1 MQLKTSVRNL
11 VEFLMRSGS
20 IDNRHA
26 ASSDDA
32 MAEGSRIHR
41 MIQRRMGSDYQA
53 EVTLR
58 YTYCTDRY
66 DIIIEGRADGVIT
79 QQDGFTVDEI
89 KATYRDVAKIG
100 AVVPVHL
107 AQAKCYAYMY
117 AARQDTGKRARRQD
131 VEKPARRQ
139 LTAGEQAEQGVTG
152 DVPALLQ
159 PEQRIMVR
167 LTYCNMDTE
176 EIRYFYEEYT
186 YRELE
191 QWFYELLGQYRKWAD
206 LEFDWK
212 EKRQESIRALAFPFP
227 YRKGQKEL
235 AAHVYRTIC
244 HKRKLF
250 LEAPTGVGKTISTV
264 FPAVKAIGEGKA
276 DRIFYLTAKT
286 ITRAVAQETFTL
298 LREKGLSFKTVLLTA
313 RDKICF
319 LEETECN
326 PQACA
331 YADGHFDRINEALYD
346 ILIHEVNYSREII
359 EEYARKHRV
368 CPFEMGL
375 DISLFCDGIICDYN
389 YVFDPHVYLRRFF
402 GESAQG
408 DYLFLIDE
416 AHNLVERGREMYS
429 ASLWKE
435 DFLELKRKIKTVDVK
450 IARYLDQCNKELLAL
465 KRECETY
472 RVVEMI
478 SPFVMAL
485 TRLHSSLNDFLEAH
499 EEHDPA
505 GARSDIL
512 EFYFAVSHF
521 LEMYELMDENYV
533 SYTKMEEDGRFLI
546 RLFCVNPALNLR
558 ECMNRG
564 RSSILF
570 SATLLPI
577 QYYKKLLGGEPEDYE
592 VYAESVFDRRRCGL
606 FAAGDVTTRYTRRN
620 DEEYRRIARYIY
632 ETVKNRYGNYM
643 IFFPSYSFLQR
654 VYEVYI
660 TEFQDET
667 QECIVQE
674 GHMNERARE
683 EFLGRFSMN
692 EECDFSDVI
701 RMEVEIEEEKSLL
714 GFCVMG
720 GIFGEGIDLKN
731 DSLIGAI
738 IVGTGIPQVCAEREI
753 LKRYFD
759 GEYGEYGKN
768 AADGFDFAYR
778 YPGMNKVL
786 QAAGRVIRTAE
797 DVGIVVLLDERFQSP
812 AYRRLFPREWE
823 NCERVDQTGIGRR
836 IKRFW
841 DEWL

>member
-26 ASSDDA
+26 ASSDDT

-66 DIIIEGRADGVIT
+66 DILIEGRADGIIT

-100 AVVPVHL
+100 AAVPVHL

-117 AARQDTGKRARRQD
+117 AARQ
-131 VEKPARRQ
+131 
-139 LTAGEQAEQGVTG
+139 GVTG
-152 DVPALLQ
+152 DIPALLQ

-176 EIRYFYEEYT
+176 EIRYFYDEYT

-191 QWFYELLGQYRKWAD
+191 QWFYELLEQYRKWAD
-206 LEFDWK
+206 LEFDGK

-244 HKRKLF
+244 HNRKLF

-264 FPAVKAIGEGKA
+264 FPSVKAIGEGKA
-276 DRIFYLTAKT
+276 DRLFYLTAKT

-326 PQACA
+326 PQACI

-346 ILIHEVNYSREII
+346 ILTHEVNYSREII

-435 DFLELKRKIKTVDVK
+435 DFLELKRKVKTVDVK
-450 IARYLDQCNKELLAL
+450 IARYLDQCTKELLSL
-465 KRECETY
+465 QRECET
-472 RVVEMI
+472 
-478 SPFVMAL
+478 
-485 TRLHSSLNDFLEAH
+485 
-499 EEHDPA
+499 
-505 GARSDIL
+505 
-512 EFYFAVSHF
+512 
-521 LEMYELMDENYV
+521 
-533 SYTKMEEDGRFLI
+533 
-546 RLFCVNPALNLR
+546 
-558 ECMNRG
+558 
-564 RSSILF
+564 
-570 SATLLPI
+570 
-577 QYYKKLLGGEPEDYE
+577 
-592 VYAESVFDRRRCGL
+592 
-606 FAAGDVTTRYTRRN
+606 
-620 DEEYRRIARYIY
+620 
-632 ETVKNRYGNYM
+632 
-643 IFFPSYSFLQR
+643 
-654 VYEVYI
+654 
-660 TEFQDET
+660 
-667 QECIVQE
+667 
-674 GHMNERARE
+674 
-683 EFLGRFSMN
+683 
-692 EECDFSDVI
+692 
-701 RMEVEIEEEKSLL
+701 
-714 GFCVMG
+714 
-720 GIFGEGIDLKN
+720 
-731 DSLIGAI
+731 
-738 IVGTGIPQVCAEREI
+738 
-753 LKRYFD
+753 
-759 GEYGEYGKN
+759 
-768 AADGFDFAYR
+768 
-778 YPGMNKVL
+778 
-786 QAAGRVIRTAE
+786 
-797 DVGIVVLLDERFQSP
+797 
-812 AYRRLFPREWE
+812 
-823 NCERVDQTGIGRR
+823 
-836 IKRFW
+836 
-841 DEWL
+841 

>member
-20 IDNRHA
+20 IDNRRA
-26 ASSDDA
+26 ASSEDA

-41 MIQRRMGSDYQA
+41 MLQRRMGSDYQA

-58 YTYCTDRY
+58 YTYHTSRY
-66 DIIIEGRADGVIT
+66 DIIIEGRADGVMT
-79 QQDGFTVDEI
+79 QPDGFTIDEI

-100 AVVPVHL
+100 AAAPVHL

-117 AARQDTGKRARRQD
+117 AVRQEL
-131 VEKPARRQ
+131 EKYTEQQ
-139 LTAGEQAEQGVTG
+139 LTAGKWAEQSLAGNA
-152 DVPALLQ
+152 PALWQ
-159 PEQRIMVR
+159 PQQHIKVR

-176 EIRYFYEEYT
+176 EIRYFYDEYT
-186 YRELE
+186 YQELE
-191 QWFYELLGQYRKWAD
+191 QWFVGLMEQYRKWAD
-206 LEFDWK
+206 LDFHWR

-235 AAHVYRTIC
+235 AAYVYQTIC

-276 DRIFYLTAKT
+276 DKIFYLTAKT
-286 ITRAVAQETFTL
+286 ITRAVAQETFAL
-298 LREKGLSFKTVLLTA
+298 LREKGLAFKTVLLTA

-326 PQACA
+326 PQACI

-346 ILIHEVNYSREII
+346 ILTHEVNYSREMI

-375 DISLFCDGIICDYN
+375 DISLFCDGVICDYN
-389 YVFDPHVYLRRFF
+389 YVFDPHVSLRRFF
-402 GESAQG
+402 GESVQG

-435 DFLELKRKIKTVDVK
+435 DFLELKRKVKTVDAK

-472 RVVEMI
+472 RVVELI

-485 TRLHSSLNDFLEAH
+485 MRLHSSLNDFLEAH
-499 EEHDPA
+499 EERDPA
-505 GARSDIL
+505 GVRGDIL

-521 LEMYELMDENYV
+521 LEMYEQMDENYV

-564 RSSILF
+564 KSSILF

-577 QYYKKLLGGEPEDYE
+577 QYYKRLLGGEPEDYE

-606 FAAGDVTTRYTRRN
+606 FAAGDVTTRYARRN
-620 DEEYRRIARYIY
+620 EEEYRRIASYIY

-643 IFFPSYSFLQR
+643 IFFPSYGFLQR
-654 VYEVYI
+654 VYEVYR

-674 GHMNERARE
+674 GHMNEHARE
-683 EFLGRFSMN
+683 EFLRRFSIN
-692 EECDFSDVI
+692 AECDFADVI

-731 DSLIGAI
+731 DSLIGAV

-753 LKRYFD
+753 LRQYFD
-759 GEYGEYGKN
+759 GEYKRD
-768 AADGFDFAYR
+768 ADGFDFAYR

-786 QAAGRVIRTAE
+786 QAAGRVIRTSQ

-812 AYRRLFPREWE
+812 SYRRLFPREWE
-823 NCERVDQTGIGRR
+823 NCEWVDQTSIGRR
-836 IKRFW
+836 IERFW

>member
-1 MQLKTSVRNL
+1 MRIKTSVRNL

-26 ASSDDA
+26 SSMDDA

-41 MIQRRMGSDYQA
+41 MLQRRMGSDYQA

-58 YTYCTDRY
+58 YTYCTERY
-66 DIIIEGRADGVIT
+66 DIIIEGRADGVIAR
-79 QQDGFTVDEI
+79 QDGFTIDEI
-89 KATYRDVAKIG
+89 KATYRDVAKIET
-100 AVVPVHL
+100 AAPVHL

-117 AARQDTGKRARRQD
+117 AAGQNAAA
-131 VEKPARRQ
+131 P
-139 LTAGEQAEQGVTG
+139 
-152 DVPALLQ
+152 LQ
-159 PEQRIMVR
+159 PRQRIMVR

-176 EIRYFYEEYT
+176 EIRYFYDEYT
-186 YRELE
+186 ERELE
-191 QWFYELLGQYRKWAD
+191 QWFCELLEQYRKWAD

-250 LEAPTGVGKTISTV
+250 LEAPTGVGKTISVV
-264 FPAVKAIGEGKA
+264 FPSVKAIGEGKA
-276 DRIFYLTAKT
+276 DRLFYLTAKT
-286 ITRAVAQETFTL
+286 IARAVAQETFAL
-298 LREKGLSFKTVLLTA
+298 LQKRGLSFKTVLLTA

-326 PQACA
+326 PQVCG

-346 ILIHEVNYSREII
+346 ILTHEVSYSREVI

-402 GESAQG
+402 GERAQD

-435 DFLELKRKIKTVDVK
+435 DFLELRRKTKAVDVK
-450 IARYLDQCNKELLAL
+450 IARYLDQCNKALLAL

-472 RVVEMI
+472 RVVELI

-499 EEHDPA
+499 AEHDPT
-505 GARSDIL
+505 GIRGDLL

-533 SYTKMEEDGRFLI
+533 SYTKLEEDGRFLI

-558 ECMNRG
+558 ERMNRG

-606 FAAGDVTTRYTRRN
+606 FAADDVTTRYTRRGE
-620 DEEYRRIARYIY
+620 EEYRRIARYIY

-643 IFFPSYSFLQR
+643 IFFPSYSLLQR

-667 QECIVQE
+667 QECIVQK

-683 EFLGRFSMN
+683 EFLERFSVN

-701 RMEVEIEEEKSLL
+701 RMEVEIAEEKSLL

-759 GEYGEYGKN
+759 GEYGKN

-823 NCERVDQTGIGRR
+823 NCERVDQTSIGRR
-836 IKRFW
+836 IERFW